1 MSITQAQRRCAEIAS
16 LSVVLRSIIMTRA
29 TLPPRPGAPAG
40 VKPRAAVPE
49 DLAARAA
56 AIAAK
61 LCADYDAML
70 AAQRRAEQR
79 HGDSHR
85 PEPRRRGSPP

>member
-1 MSITQAQRRCAEIAS
+1 
-16 LSVVLRSIIMTRA
+16 MTRA
-29 TLPPRPGAPAG
+29 ALPPRPGAPVG
-40 VKPRAAVPE
+40 VKPRVAVPE

-70 AAQRRAEQR
+70 KAQRRAEQR
-79 HGDSHR
+79 HADHR
-85 PEPRRRGSPP
+85 PEPRRRG